1 MQRTLAAL
9 HTRLDQ
15 VRSLFDENA
24 PQSSREKDYR
34 DSIIITLEK
43 IDQDLSSLRS
53 KLRIDE
59 ILDAGNSAR
68 LKTWAVVQRMFD
80 TEEIRNIKERLAG
93 SEAHLQS
100 HFEMLSLYGFMIHSF
115 YRL

>member
-24 PQSSREKDYR
+24 PQSHREKDYR
-34 DSIIITLEK
+34 DSIIITLKK
-43 IDQDLSSLRS
+43 IDQDLSSLRT

-59 ILDAGNSAR
+59 IVDAGNRAR
-68 LKTWAVVQRMFD
+68 LKTWAVIQRIFD

-93 SEAHLQS
+93 FEAHLQS
-100 HFEMLSLYGFMIHSF
+100 HLEILSMYGFMLHSS